1 MSLPP
6 WISGNKTKTPGPT
19 SNGFFSG
26 TGKVRNPKKPKARP
40 PKSLRETVLLP
51 VRSLP
56 AYSGP
61 YSVGTMEIEMP
72 VDNPRTFSN
81 ITRKGNHV
89 LQLKTVL
96 VTIYYPASPPQKK
109 RPSRQLWLG
118 RPRLSVAKGFG
129 LFSTVGA
136 LVMPVFLP
144 TMFTKLPAFRNAPL
158 SARYPPEVGV
168 KGENGKAGDAV
179 EEEKGDDDDEDSL
192 NDASEAPKFPLM
204 IFSHGLGGTKT
215 AYSSVCGEVSNVHDS
230 LRHERTIWLID

>member
-6 WISGNKTKTPGPT
+6 WISGNRHKSSAP
-19 SNGFFSG
+19 SNGFLSA

-61 YSVGTMEIEMP
+61 YSVGTMEIEVP
-72 VDNPRTFSN
+72 VEKPRTFSN
-81 ITRKGNHV
+81 ITRKGNHL

-96 VTIYYPASPPQKK
+96 MTIYYPASPPQKK

-118 RPRLSVAKGFG
+118 RPRMSMAEGYG
-129 LFSTVGA
+129 HFSTLGPLGV
-136 LVMPVFLP
+136 PIFFP

-158 SARYPPEVGV
+158 STQYPPGTGLKEEDKDVD
-168 KGENGKAGDAV
+168 ENT
-179 EEEKGDDDDEDSL
+179 EEEDDGNAEYED
-192 NDASEAPKFPLM
+192 EAPKFPLM

-215 AYSSVCGEVSNVHDS
+215 AYSSVCGEVCVEHQQ
-230 LRHERTIWLID
+230 E